1 MKLETL
7 VKKQTLNSD
16 FLPKIGANQTLL
28 TEKKTAS
35 GPATF
40 RADRPVLIISSTS
53 WTADEDFQILLDA
66 AKQYDDLAKLENG
79 NKAGSIYRKLL
90 FVITGKGPQ
99 KQHYEEVI
107 SKMAL
112 ENVAFITT
120 WLSAED
126 YPLLLGMYYAQWR
139 YSAVFLLFLFIV
151 RTRLLVSDVLPVCDQ
166 VC

>member
-1 MKLETL
+1 M
-7 VKKQTLNSD
+7 NSN
-16 FLPKIGANQTLL
+16 FLPTIGANQTLL
-28 TEKKTAS
+28 TEKKTSS

-66 AKQYDDLAKLENG
+66 ARQYDELAKLENG
-79 NKAGSIYRKLL
+79 NKTGSIYRKLL
-90 FVITGKGPQ
+90 FVITGKGPL

-120 WLSAED
+120 WLTPED
-126 YPLLLGMYYAQWR
+126 YPLLLGMY
-139 YSAVFLLFLFIV
+139 I
-151 RTRLLVSDVLPVCDQ
+151 
-166 VC
+166 